1 VIAPDLDVVG
11 PVLAAR
17 SNGKP
22 EPGATAVPEPGAAG
36 GDDANSDDARTDG
49 GSPAAVAPP
58 AATAPTTI
66 GGEGRITLA
75 VGRSEATALLGV
87 DRGRVLVL
95 SRGTR
100 REYELTALLRR
111 TGKRFR
117 KVSVVVVSLQDGHT
131 IGEAEV
137 REAYDVAVLA
147 ARRESWTIAPSGTQS
162 LSAGDDLFVV
172 GSRDAL
178 DRFAEV
184 AA

>member
-1 VIAPDLDVVG
+1 M
-11 PVLAAR
+11 
-17 SNGKP
+17 
-22 EPGATAVPEPGAAG
+22 
-36 GDDANSDDARTDG
+36 
-49 GSPAAVAPP
+49 
-58 AATAPTTI
+58 
-66 GGEGRITLA
+66 TLA
-75 VGRSEATALLGV
+75 LGRSEATALLRA

-111 TGKRFR
+111 AGKRFR
-117 KVSVVVVSLQDGHT
+117 KVSVVAGGPLDGHT

-147 ARRESWTIAPSGTQS
+147 ARHDTWRVAPDGSQP